1 MQLISPVDSMFLL
14 AESREHPMHVAGL
27 QLFEPPQGAGPEFL
41 QQIYQDLVTRK
52 DVAPTFR
59 KHPAELLGGI
69 ANLTWAFDKD
79 LDLEYHLRRS
89 ALPSPGRV
97 RELLEL
103 TSRLHGSLLDR
114 HRPLWES
121 HLVEGLNDG
130 RFAVYTKIHHSLVDG
145 VSAMRMMRKALSDD
159 PDDHEARVLWALNGR
174 AAGKSKSASKGKGSS
189 PLRSLI
195 DMAESVA
202 GLAPSALYLAN
213 KGLLQQQLTLPV
225 GAPKTIFNVPIGGAR
240 RVAAQS
246 WPIERF
252 MAIKKAAG
260 VTLNDVVLAVCGGAL
275 RAYLLERHALPDRAL
290 IAMVPVSLRDEAAS
304 SGGNQVGALLAS
316 LATDLEDPAERLKE
330 VSASMRRNKAVF
342 NELPKVQQ
350 VALSAFNI
358 SPLLLSL
365 VSPALGSAAP
375 PFNLV
380 ISNVP
385 GSREPLYW
393 NGARLDGNYPLS
405 IALDGQAMNITLS
418 NNADNLDFGLVGC
431 RRSVPSL
438 QRMLGHLEDSLT
450 DLERAV
456 GSASAK
462 PAARGSK
469 RAAGSASTPRRAAG
483 AAKGTMGK

>member
-1 MQLISPVDSMFLL
+1 MELISPLDSMFLL
-14 AESREHPMHVAGL
+14 GESREHPMHVGGL
-27 QLFEPPQGAGPEFL
+27 QLFQPPDGAGPDFL
-41 QQIYQDLVTRK
+41 REIYQDLITRE

-69 ANLTWAFDKD
+69 ANLTWAFDRD

-103 TSRLHGSLLDR
+103 TSRMHGTLLDR

-130 RFAVYTKIHHSLVDG
+130 RIAVYTKIHHALVDG
-145 VSAMRMMRKALSDD
+145 VSAMQMMRRSLSED
-159 PDDHEARVLWALNGR
+159 PADHEIRVPWALNGR
-174 AAGKSKSASKGKGSS
+174 RPSGKKKPPTS
-189 PLRSLI
+189 PLKDLLGVV
-195 DMAESVA
+195 ESVV
-202 GLAPSALYLAN
+202 GLGPSALHLAN

-246 WPIERF
+246 WPLERF
-252 MAIKKAAG
+252 TAIKKAAG

-275 RAYLLERHALPDRAL
+275 RAYLIEQKALPDRPL
-290 IAMVPVSLRDEAAS
+290 IAMVPVSLRDGS
-304 SGGNQVGALLAS
+304 SSGGGNQVGALLAN
-316 LATDLEDPAERLKE
+316 LATHREDPAQRLAE
-330 VSASMRRNKAVF
+330 VSTSMRNNKAVF
-342 NELPKVQQ
+342 KELPKLQQ
-350 VALSAFNI
+350 LALSAFNV

-405 IALDGQAMNITLS
+405 IALDGQALNITLS
-418 NNADNLDFGLVGC
+418 NNAENLDFGLVGC

-438 QRMLGHLEDSLT
+438 QRLLGHLEDSLT
-450 DLERAV
+450 ELEHAV
-456 GSASAK
+456 CEPK
-462 PAARGSK
+462 AAPRRK
-469 RAAGSASTPRRAAG
+469 RAAQTRRSNPAAQNPPLKNLRG
-483 AAKGTMGK
+483 R